1 MIRRF
6 PTVVFFQH
14 NSHATWKKAGTVV
27 TTSIPLLGVFLCG
40 VFSILF
46 AKQTFAPPSLHQY
59 AVLQNPESSSAYYD
73 AAARIDPYF
82 LSPTSRLL
90 VRLAL
95 DREPQAENVLG
106 ATTQTPLVTFAKQRQ
121 RDASL
126 FDQWMAVVSKYPDY
140 PEAKLRAAYY
150 GLKLGKPAETITNLL
165 DGASPL
171 LTSGHAIRALRARI
185 MK

>member
-6 PTVVFFQH
+6 PIIVFFQN
-14 NSHATWKKAGTVV
+14 NSLATWKKAGAIIN
-27 TTSIPLLGVFLCG
+27 TSIPLLSVFLCG
-40 VFSILF
+40 AFSILF
-46 AKQTFAPPSLHQY
+46 AKQTYSPLSSQQF
-59 AVLQNPESSSAYYD
+59 AVLQNPQRGAAYYE
-73 AAARIDPYF
+73 AAARFDPHF

-95 DREPQAENVLG
+95 DREPQSHNVLG
-106 ATTQTPLVTFAKQRQ
+106 ATTQTPLVILAKQRQ
-121 RDASL
+121 KDASL

-150 GLKLGKPAETITNLL
+150 GLKLGKPAETITRLL
-165 DGASPL
+165 DGASPF

-185 MK
+185 IK

>member
-6 PTVVFFQH
+6 PTVVFFQY
-14 NSHATWKKAGTVV
+14 SSYAAWKKVCATIGAF
-27 TTSIPLLGVFLCG
+27 IPLFVVFMSG

-46 AKQTFAPPSLHQY
+46 AKQTFSPPSLHQY
-59 AVLQNPESSSAYYD
+59 AVLQNPQRGAAYYE
-73 AAARIDPYF
+73 AAARFDPHF

-95 DREPQAENVLG
+95 DREPQSHNVLG
-106 ATTQTPLVTFAKQRQ
+106 ATTQTPLVILAKQRQ
-121 RDASL
+121 KDASL

-150 GLKLGKPAETITNLL
+150 GLKLGKPAETIARLL
-165 DGASPL
+165 DGASPF

-185 MK
+185 IK